1 MNVTVLPDVVTET
14 TDTVLCFGES
24 FVWNGIVCDATKS
37 YEYTYKNVYGCD
49 SVIATMNVTV
59 LPEMATESQT
69 LVVCPSELPYMWYG
83 QSLTTSGTYTAY
95 EQFTTSECDSVEHVL
110 NLTVLVLDAPTS
122 ITLPVVVCGQIIDV
136 TTATAELEAHIAAD
150 NYANNA
156 KIEWLMKFNDVWGP
170 LSNEPVHASI
180 EQVTIKYV
188 ITTDCGTIESDE
200 FVITVES
207 RNPENDVEMD
217 NIDAV
222 SKYGNRILLLNLNK
236 IREILSF
243 TPTPEQVS
251 WYQVV
256 GERDVYGEIG
266 DDQYLG
272 YGLYYNKTDAT
283 PLEGQYYA
291 LIAFDA
297 ANEDGCSGVART
309 VILTCEVEDA
319 LPMLVPNVARPNE
332 ALTLKN
338 LDTNLVTEILVYTSS
353 GELIATY
360 TAEQAG
366 EFIFN
371 AAHVSGYYM
380 VDVITDNNK
389 VTLRYIV
396 K

>member
-1 MNVTVLPDVVTET
+1 
-14 TDTVLCFGES
+14 
-24 FVWNGIVCDATKS
+24 
-37 YEYTYKNVYGCD
+37 
-49 SVIATMNVTV
+49 MNVTV

-136 TTATAELEAHIAAD
+136 TSATAELEAHIAAD

-243 TPTPEQVS
+243 TPTAEQVT